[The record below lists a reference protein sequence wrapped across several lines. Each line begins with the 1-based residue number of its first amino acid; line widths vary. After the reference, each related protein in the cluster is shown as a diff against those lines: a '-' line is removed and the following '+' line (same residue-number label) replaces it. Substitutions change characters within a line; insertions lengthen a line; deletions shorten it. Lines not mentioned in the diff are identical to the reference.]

1 MSWRFQRHIR
11 LGPFLRLN
19 VGKAG
24 VSTSVGVRGAH
35 VTFGRNQVRTTV
47 GLPGSG
53 LSLTHSSS
61 LGRVAANV
69 PPAVHV
75 CQLPECDPRA
85 EAVGRAVGWLL
96 IGGIAALLALGLL
109 LLMAL

>member
-19 VGKAG
+19 LGKAG
-24 VSTSVGVRGAH
+24 VSTSVGIRGAH
-35 VTFGRNQVRTTV
+35 VTFGHNQVRTTV

-53 LSLTHSSS
+53 LFLTHSSN
-61 LGRVAANV
+61 LGHVTANV

-85 EAVGRAVGWLL
+85 EAVGRAVGWVL
-96 IGGIAALLALGLL
+96 ILGIAVLVALGLL
-109 LLMAL
+109 LLTAL